1 VRRHLVGSFVIAALC
16 AVTLALVAGGATAA
30 QAAPPTEP
38 LVPLNSS
45 FEQAGDT
52 WLLVP
57 MGHLSSFLNTFWQL
71 FVRSPTASGWVT
83 VTPPGVADNG
93 GLAVT
98 AEGDH
103 VLAGF
108 LPSQDLRFS
117 PLGSSTDSGQ
127 SWQGTYFPEAL
138 RADPDALSAGAD
150 GAVLA
155 LGRAKGATVL
165 VRGAGSS
172 SWRTLTTL
180 DKLDHT
186 RAGGLCGIA
195 RLTAVAVAPDGD
207 ELVGATC
214 LRDGGSAV
222 FALDG
227 DTARPIAATIGGAEV
242 SVLRLVA
249 TPNGVTGLFAAESA
263 GKTELRA
270 GWLATGARSFALS
283 APLALGSDALV
294 ATGTTALG
302 GVFVLVGGPHGQREL
317 AAVDPGSPEPAW
329 DVLPPPPRGTVG
341 AALANGRIDA
351 VTVHNSILIDYTLDP
366 GNDTWV
372 SSQRLQVPIQYGSS
386 S

>member
-1 VRRHLVGSFVIAALC
+1 MGRRLVGSFVAAALC
-16 AVTLALVAGGATAA
+16 TVALALAPADMTAA
-30 QAAPPTEP
+30 PAARPTGPP
-38 LVPLNSS
+38 VPLNSS
-45 FEQAGDT
+45 FEQAGDS
-52 WLLVP
+52 WLVVP

-71 FVRSPTASGWVT
+71 FVRSPTGSGWVT

-98 AEGDH
+98 GGGDG

-108 LPSQDLRFS
+108 LPSQDLTFS
-117 PLGSSTDSGQ
+117 PLGSSTDAGQ
-127 SWQGTYFPEAL
+127 SWQGAYFPEAL
-138 RADPDALSAGAD
+138 SADPDALSAGTD

-155 LGRAKGATVL
+155 LGRANGATVL
-165 VRGAGSS
+165 GKRAGSS

-180 DKLDHT
+180 KKLGHT

-207 ELVGATC
+207 ELVGAAC

-222 FALDG
+222 FALSG
-227 DTARPIAATIGGAEV
+227 DTARPIVAAIGGADV
-242 SVLRLVA
+242 SVLRLMA
-249 TPNGVTGLFAAESA
+249 TPNGVSGLFAAQSA
-263 GKTELRA
+263 GGTELRA

-283 APLALGSDALV
+283 APLALGSGTLV
-294 ATGTTALG
+294 ATGATGLG
-302 GVFVLVGGPHGQREL
+302 GVFVLVGRPHAEREL
-317 AAVDPGSPEPAW
+317 AEVDPGSPAPSW

-341 AALANGRIDA
+341 AAFANGRTDA

-366 GNDTWV
+366 GHDTWV
-372 SSQRLQVPIQYGSS
+372 RSQRLQVPIQYGSS